1 LQTKAPAKKTV
12 VAKPALKP
20 SKPPAKPK
28 AVPKKKVLVDK
39 DDNADRS
46 AVDVDEVV
54 DSGNESAGSSKTKA
68 PAPPKKNKTASETY
82 TKVRRLEC
90 QRSIANNRN
99 LAVIST
105 RAYFETS

>member
-1 LQTKAPAKKTV
+1 MQTKAPAKKTAV
-12 VAKPALKP
+12 TKPTLKP

-28 AVPKKKVLVDK
+28 AAPKKKVLVDK

-46 AVDVDEVV
+46 AMDVNEDNLND
-54 DSGNESAGSSKTKA
+54 DSGDESVGSSKPKA

-82 TKVRRLEC
+82 TKVRRLER
-90 QRSIANNRN
+90 QRSFANNRN

-105 RAYFETS
+105 